1 MPSKMQIHT
10 DRAPKPVGPYSQGI
24 IYGELVFSAQ
34 IGLDPATDKI
44 VGPDIESQ
52 TRQTLQNIAAILEA
66 GGTSLAGALK
76 VTVFLADLDDFDSM
90 NRVYAGFFPTD
101 PPARATIEAKRL
113 PLDVLIEIE
122 CIAGR

>member
-1 MPSKMQIHT
+1 MPSKIQIHT
-10 DRAPKPVGPYSQGI
+10 DGAPKPVGPYSQGI
-24 IYGELVFSAQ
+24 VYGDQVFTAQ

-66 GGTSLAGALK
+66 GGTSLASALR
-76 VTVFLADLDDFDSM
+76 VTVFLADLDDFDRM
-90 NRVYAGFFPTD
+90 NQVYAGFFQTD
-101 PPARATIEAKRL
+101 PPARATIEANRL
-113 PLDVLIEIE
+113 PLGVLVEIE